1 MQSCLDKQ
9 LHLTMSGKIEDMEHG
24 LDSRDDLVCSNEK
37 IKEVSAFFKTSKEEG
52 KLTCT
57 AYDAQYGSTTNQFDI
72 VEVSHYTR
80 TILVFDMSS
89 NANLS

>member
-24 LDSRDDLVCSNEK
+24 LASRDDLVCSNEK
-37 IKEVSAFFKTSKEEG
+37 IKEVSFFKTCKEEG
-52 KLTCT
+52 KLTCA